1 MKKKIKSIS
10 YGALLLSASLITY
23 NCSEDESFYEENLQE
38 FSVTESTSI
47 SSTSEILIEAENFD
61 SMSGIKTET
70 TSDTDGGINVGWIDE
85 GDYLEY
91 EIDVP
96 ASGSYKFD
104 FRVASKTE
112 TSKFDFYQDD
122 TKLSNVNKAASGGW
136 QSWVTTSKTVEL
148 EEGSSILKLLATGGG
163 WNINWISIT
172 PIDVASTT
180 VENIALSG
188 TAEQSST
195 NTSGV
200 GAASLAIDGNT
211 SGEWSDDSSDNSV
224 TRTNIE
230 SEAWWQVRLG
240 DDYEIGDIVIWNR
253 TDCCTDRLTNF
264 DVFVYNENGDQVY
277 KSTITEEPSPSL
289 ILSTGGVVGSRVRIK
304 LKGEDNLSLAE
315 VQVYSGSIDGSE
327 LEEEIEDEEEEE
339 EEEVAIGDLNSSWA
353 PSENFD
359 LSTWK
364 ITLSSGEE
372 KTVEQI
378 NDGFELE
385 DQFYTG
391 SDGGMVFK
399 NYPKGAGT
407 TTNSTYSRVELRE
420 MLRGTN
426 DDISTQGINGNNWVF
441 SSSSSSNQSKAGGV
455 DGVMEATLTVNR
467 VTTTSE
473 STSQLG
479 RVIIGQIHA
488 SDNEP
493 IRLYYHKQPGHSK
506 GAIYFAH
513 DPNDGDE
520 VFENLLGDDYVEET
534 GSGAG
539 DYTGAGS
546 PSDGI
551 ELGEV
556 FSYKIEVV
564 GNTMYVYIYN
574 ESGSTL
580 ASTTFDMND
589 SGLED
594 DYMYFK
600 AGLYSANKTVTSSS
614 DYEQVTFY
622 RLETSHD

>member
-1 MKKKIKSIS
+1 MKKTIKLMRVK
-10 YGALLLSASLITY
+10 ALLLSVIIFTY
-23 NCSEDESFYEENLQE
+23 SCAEKESFYEENLQE
-38 FSVTESTSI
+38 LSVTNATVSTTSTLTIEAEDFDVMSGVRTESTSD
-47 SSTSEILIEAENFD
+47 A
-61 SMSGIKTET
+61 
-70 TSDTDGGINVGWIDE
+70 DGGINVGWIDE

-96 ASGSYKFD
+96 ASGTYQFD
-104 FRVASKTE
+104 FRVASKSE

-122 TKLSNVNKAASGGW
+122 TKLSNVNKATTGGW
-136 QSWVTTSKTVEL
+136 QTWVTTSKTVDL
-148 EEGSSILKLLATGGG
+148 VEGSSTLKLLATGSG

-172 PIDVASTT
+172 PIDIASTII
-180 VENIALSG
+180 VENIALG
-188 TAEQSST
+188 KTAEQSST
-195 NTSGV
+195 NTTGV
-200 GAASLAIDGNT
+200 GAADLAIDGNT
-211 SGEWSDDSSDNSV
+211 SGEWSDDVDENSV

-230 SEAWWQVRLG
+230 SEAWWQVNLG
-240 DDYEIGDIVIWNR
+240 EDYEIGDIVIWNR

-264 DVFVYNENGDQVY
+264 DVFVYNENGDLVH

-289 ILSTGGVVGSRVRIK
+289 IISTGGVVGSRVRIK

-315 VQVYSGSIDGSE
+315 VQVYSGTIDGTE
-327 LEEEIEDEEEEE
+327 MEEEEEE
-339 EEEVAIGDLNSSWA
+339 EEEVVIGDLNPSWA

-364 ITLSSGEE
+364 ITLSSGDE

-441 SSSSSSNQSKAGGV
+441 SSSSSSNQSLAGGV
-455 DGVMEATLTVNR
+455 DGVMEATLVVNR

-539 DYTGAGS
+539 DYTGASS

-564 GNTMYVYIYN
+564 GNTLYVYIYN

-580 ASTTFDMND
+580 ASTTFDMSD

-600 AGLYSANKTVTSSS
+600 AGLYSANKSVTSST